1 MRGLNMEIDWR
12 TVQLF
17 LDDSGVSEVEID
29 AEDSSTM
36 KCSCKVFFKSSKCK
50 HTKYVKSEIENNDGN
65 YAIKVP
71 VDIDDDEAWEAMS
84 SSETFRKFIIKYG
97 KVEVID

>member
-1 MRGLNMEIDWR
+1 MEIDWR

-17 LDDSGVSEVEID
+17 LDESGVSEVEID
-29 AEDSSTM
+29 AEDATNV
-36 KCSCKVFFKSSKCK
+36 KCSCKSFYKSSRCI
-50 HTKYVKSEIENNDGN
+50 HTKYVRNEIENNDGN

-71 VDIDDDEAWEAMS
+71 VDIDDDEALEAMS
-84 SSETFRKFIIKYG
+84 SSETFREFIIKYG

>member
-29 AEDSSTM
+29 AEDATNVR
-36 KCSCKVFFKSSKCK
+36 CSCK
-50 HTKYVKSEIENNDGN
+50 
-65 YAIKVP
+65 
-71 VDIDDDEAWEAMS
+71 
-84 SSETFRKFIIKYG
+84 
-97 KVEVID
+97 

>member
-29 AEDSSTM
+29 AEDSRNV
-36 KCSCKVFFKSSKCK
+36 KCTCKAFYKSSRCK
-50 HTKYVKSEIENNDGN
+50 HTKYVRNEIENNDGN

-71 VDIDDDEAWEAMS
+71 VDIDDDEALEAMA
-84 SSETFRKFIIKYG
+84 SSETFREFIIKYG

>member
-29 AEDSSTM
+29 AEDATNV
-36 KCSCKVFFKSSKCK
+36 KCSCKYFYKSSRCK
-50 HTKYVKSEIENNDGN
+50 HTKYVRNEIENNDGN

-71 VDIDDDEAWEAMS
+71 VDIDDDEALEAMS
-84 SSETFRKFIIKYG
+84 SSETFREFIIKYG

>member
-1 MRGLNMEIDWR
+1 MEIDWR

-29 AEDSSTM
+29 AEDSTNV
-36 KCSCKVFFKSSKCK
+36 KCNCKVFFRSSRCK
-50 HTKYVKSEIENNDGN
+50 HTKYVRNEIENNDGN

-71 VDIDDDEAWEAMS
+71 VDIDDDEALEAMS
-84 SSETFRKFIIKYG
+84 SSETFREFIIKYG

>member
-1 MRGLNMEIDWR
+1 MEIDWR

-17 LDDSGVSEVEID
+17 LDDSGISEVEID
-29 AEDSSTM
+29 AEDSTNV
-36 KCSCKVFFKSSKCK
+36 KCSCKAFFRSSRCK
-50 HTKYVKSEIENNDGN
+50 HTKYVRNEIENNDGN

-71 VDIDDDEAWEAMS
+71 VDIDDDEAMEAMS
-84 SSETFRKFIIKYG
+84 SSETFREFIIKYG

>member
-29 AEDSSTM
+29 AEDSTNVR
-36 KCSCKVFFKSSKCK
+36 CSCKSFFKSSRCK
-50 HTKYVKSEIENNDGN
+50 HIKYVRNEIESNDGN

-71 VDIDDDEAWEAMS
+71 VDIDDDEALEAMS
-84 SSETFRKFIIKYG
+84 SSETFREFIIKYG

>member
-1 MRGLNMEIDWR
+1 MRGLDMEIDWR

-29 AEDSSTM
+29 SEDSS
-36 KCSCKVFFKSSKCK
+36 KVRCDCKAFFRSARCK
-50 HTKYVKSEIENNDGN
+50 HTRYVRAEMLRNDGN

-71 VDIDDDEAWEAMS
+71 MDISDEEALDAMS
-84 SSETFRKFIIKYG
+84 SSTTFREFILKYG

>member
-1 MRGLNMEIDWR
+1 MRGTDMDIDWR

-29 AEDSSTM
+29 AEDATNV
-36 KCSCKVFFKSSKCK
+36 KCSCKSFYKSSRCK
-50 HTKYVKSEIENNDGN
+50 HTKYVRNEIESNDGN

-71 VDIDDDEAWEAMS
+71 VDIDDDEALEAMS
-84 SSETFRKFIIKYG
+84 SSETFRDFIIKYG

>member
-29 AEDSSTM
+29 AEDSTNV
-36 KCSCKVFFKSSKCK
+36 KCSCKVFFRSSRCK
-50 HTKYVKSEIENNDGN
+50 HSKYVRNEIENNYGN

-71 VDIDDDEAWEAMS
+71 VDIDDEEALEAMS
-84 SSETFRKFIIKYG
+84 SSETFREFIIKYG